1 MTKYD
6 RMHARKEAR
15 KAAREAERRG
25 DAEKKE
31 KQKKRATYRK
41 DGQGNIIL
49 FGWLKVT
56 WVAIAMI
63 IGIVLITSF
72 LAFALIMNDEEF
84 RDENCKNPFCRLFID
99 TSDPNADMPFV
110 PDVDAEWEEY
120 YEDIVDT
127 EKNIPMPP
135 DEEPNWTLIPEA
147 EARGED
153 EPVCYSPA
161 CKKKY
166 AEEAEAEKVQG
177 NPEYEAHQEI
187 RETEMDRIND
197 LIKELKE
204 EIVTLEEDIDKLHDE
219 IPQME
224 MDWKQQEKDEK
235 SGDGKLKS
243 MEYNLEKLKK
253 EYRKAYDDSR
263 TSGDLDDAKLLKEEY
278 NAYKKLYEDELERY
292 AEDTKKTIE
301 LETGYEEARDELEIM
316 MEELRDMKDDLELLK
331 IEMWKAKQSNQ
342 FISIRLSGTCIVLI
356 ENGYPSNCPTYA
368 ELKDTFDNTD
378 PRISG
383 GFSPSV
389 SGNDI
394 RRDVP
399 PMENHWLYYEQLPNW
414 KIITVD
420 PHPYLMAKGMV
431 IDVAPMTVKKVH
443 LPSVAKDCDDPDKA
457 EGCEYDV
464 QYDVI
469 IDKYCSHA
477 SVSPDMK
484 SIGEG
489 IKQLMK
495 SCKYEGDDK
504 LGLSWKKLITM
515 PIYDPYRVYNPL
527 WLDAIIDGALGK

>member
-6 RMHARKEAR
+6 RMHARKEQR
-15 KAAREAERRG
+15 KAERENERKG
-25 DAEKKE
+25 KE
-31 KQKKRATYRK
+31 ENNKKKRAVYRK

-49 FGWLKVT
+49 WGWLKVT
-56 WVAIAMI
+56 WVAIGMI
-63 IGIVLITSF
+63 IAIVAITSF
-72 LAFALIMNDEEF
+72 LAVALIMNEEELTE
-84 RDENCKNPFCRLFID
+84 ENCKNPFCRLFIG
-99 TSDPNADMPFV
+99 THDPNDDMPFV
-110 PDVDAEWEEY
+110 PD
-120 YEDIVDT
+120 I
-127 EKNIPMPP
+127 
-135 DEEPNWTLIPEA
+135 IPEA

-166 AEEAEAEKVQG
+166 AEEADAEKVQG

-187 RETEMDRIND
+187 RETEMDRVND

-278 NAYKKLYEDELERY
+278 IAYKKLYEDELERY
-292 AEDTKKTIE
+292 AEDTDKTIE
-301 LETGYEEARDELEIM
+301 LETGYEEARDELESM

-368 ELKDTFDNTD
+368 ELKDAFDNTD
-378 PRISG
+378 ARISG
-383 GFSPSV
+383 GFSPSA

-399 PMENHWLYYEQLPNW
+399 PMENHWLFEDFHQ
-414 KIITVD
+414 I
-420 PHPYLMAKGMV
+420 LMVRFQTHLSPSSRGVGWANGYWDIV
-431 IDVAPMTVKKVH
+431 IRA
-443 LPSVAKDCDDPDKA
+443 
-457 EGCEYDV
+457 
-464 QYDVI
+464 
-469 IDKYCSHA
+469 
-477 SVSPDMK
+477 
-484 SIGEG
+484 
-489 IKQLMK
+489 
-495 SCKYEGDDK
+495 
-504 LGLSWKKLITM
+504 
-515 PIYDPYRVYNPL
+515 
-527 WLDAIIDGALGK
+527 

>member
-15 KAAREAERRG
+15 KAAKEAERRG
-25 DAEKKE
+25 DVEKKE

-63 IGIVLITSF
+63 IGIILITSF

-84 RDENCKNPFCRLFID
+84 RDENCRNPFCRLFIAEEI
-99 TSDPNADMPFV
+99 DPNDNIPFV
-110 PDVDAEWEEY
+110 P
-120 YEDIVDT
+120 
-127 EKNIPMPP
+127 KLPP
-135 DEEPNWTLIPEA
+135 DEEGDWELIPEA
-147 EARGED
+147 EARSDD

-166 AEEAEAEKVQG
+166 EEESTTKTG
-177 NPEYEAHQEI
+177 GDSEYEQHQEI
-187 RETEMDRIND
+187 RETELDRINN

-224 MDWKQQEKDEK
+224 LDWKQQEKDEK
-235 SGDGKLKS
+235 SGDGKLQS
-243 MEYNLEKLKK
+243 MKYNLEKLKK
-253 EYRKAYDDSR
+253 EYRQAYDDSR
-263 TSGDLDDAKLLKEEY
+263 TSGDIDDAKLLKDEY
-278 NAYKKLYEDELERY
+278 NAYKKLYEDALEKY
-292 AEDTKKTIE
+292 AEDTEKTIE

-316 MEELRDMKDDLELLK
+316 MEELVDLKDNLELLK

-342 FISIRLSGTCIVLI
+342 FTSIRLSGTCIVLI
-356 ENGYPSNCPTYA
+356 ENGYPNNCPTYQ
-368 ELKDTFDNTD
+368 ELKDAFDNTD

-383 GFSPSV
+383 GFSPSE

-399 PMENHWLYYEQLPNW
+399 PMEKHWLYYEQLPNW

-420 PHPYLMAKGMV
+420 PHPYLMQKGLL
-431 IDVAPMTVKKVH
+431 IDVAPMTVKSVH
-443 LPSVAKDCDDPDKA
+443 KPSIAQDCDDPDKA
-457 EGCEYDV
+457 IGCEYDV
-464 QYDVI
+464 QYDIV
-469 IDKYCSHA
+469 IDKYCGHA
-477 SVSPDMK
+477 SVSPDLK
-484 SIGEG
+484 SIGEA

-495 SCKYEGDDK
+495 DCHDENTKELD
-504 LGLSWKKLITM
+504 LSWKKLITL

-527 WLDAIIDGALGK
+527 WLDAIINGALGK

>member
-6 RMHARKEAR
+6 RMHARKEQR
-15 KAAREAERRG
+15 RAER
-25 DAEKKE
+25 EKERKE
-31 KQKKRATYRK
+31 KEEGKSKKRAVYRK

-49 FGWLKVT
+49 WGWLKVT
-56 WVAIAMI
+56 WVAIGMI
-63 IGIVLITSF
+63 IAIIAITSF

-84 RDENCKNPFCRLFID
+84 RDENCKNPFCQLFVD
-99 TSDPNADMPFV
+99 MSDPNENIPFV
-110 PDVDAEWEEY
+110 PDENNY
-120 YEDIVDT
+120 TPIPED
-127 EKNIPMPP
+127 EKN
-135 DEEPNWTLIPEA
+135 WTPIPEA
-147 EARGED
+147 EARSDD

-166 AEEAEAEKVQG
+166 EEEADAEKVQG

-383 GFSPSV
+383 GFSPSA